1 MITSCSARGSTYYII
16 MTKNVEGFHG
26 KGQSFFE
33 SKSWSVAKTKIQE
46 NWNNGKIITSICYN
60 SGLEKYLIV
69 MTESTAG
76 QDYEWFNTSEGAKR
90 SEWLKKQEKVW
101 LVPMIFFLDPT
112 DNQLLV
118 VCTTDKSRK
127 GCGYECYARKIL
139 E

>member
-1 MITSCSARGSTYYII
+1 

-76 QDYEWFNTSEGAKR
+76 QDYERFNTSEGAKR
-90 SEWLKKQEKVW
+90 SEWLKKQKKEDE
-101 LVPMIFFLDPT
+101 LVPMIYFLDPT

-127 GCGYECYARKIL
+127 GCSYEKLVARKIL

>member
-1 MITSCSARGSTYYII
+1 
-16 MTKNVEGFHG
+16 MTKNGEGFHG

-33 SKSWSVAKTKIQE
+33 SKSWSVAKTKIKE

-69 MTESTAG
+69 MTKSAAG

-90 SEWLKKQEKVW
+90 SEWLKKKEKEDE

-127 GCGYECYARKIL
+127 GCGYEMLVARKIL